1 MNGLLTGL
9 LARREAGLIEEIE
22 KLEKRIIRME
32 NQANAE
38 CWLLEDDIRQAQFEA
53 DCKLIDEYE
62 VGIHAGLPKEE
73 ILASLVNGAL
83 HRIKATM
90 Q

>member
-9 LARREAGLIEEIE
+9 LARRETCFIEEIK
-22 KLEKRIIRME
+22 KLENRIIRME
-32 NQANAE
+32 NQADTE
-38 CWLLEDDIRQAQFEA
+38 CWLLKDDIRQTQFEA
-53 DCKLIDEYE
+53 DCKLIGEYE
-62 VGIHAGLPKEE
+62 EGIRSGLPKEE

-83 HRIKATM
+83 HRIQATM

>member
-22 KLEKRIIRME
+22 KLERCIVRME
-32 NQANAE
+32 NQADAE
-38 CWLLEDDIRQAQFEA
+38 CWLRKEDIRQARFEA
-53 DCKLIDEYE
+53 DCKLIEEYE
-62 VGIHAGLPKEE
+62 EGIRTGLPKEE

-83 HRIKATM
+83 HRIKAPM

>member
-9 LARREAGLIEEIE
+9 LARRETGLIEEIE
-22 KLEKRIIRME
+22 KLEKRIVRME
-32 NQANAE
+32 NQANIE
-38 CWLLEDDIRQAQFEA
+38 CWLLENDIRQARFKA
-53 DCKLIDEYE
+53 DCKLIEEYE
-62 VGIHAGLPKEE
+62 EGIRTGLPKEE

-83 HRIKATM
+83 HRIKAPI